1 MQIESIREVY
11 FKDSEKYSGE
21 YHDLCVQNDTL
32 FLADVFE
39 NVQICVLKYMN
50 STLLVFSLHQ
60 D

>member
-11 FKDSEKYSGE
+11 FKDFEKYSGE
-21 YHDLCVQNDTL
+21 YLDLHVQNDTL
-32 FLADVFE
+32 FLTDVFE
-39 NVQICVLKYMN
+39 NVQICVLQYMN